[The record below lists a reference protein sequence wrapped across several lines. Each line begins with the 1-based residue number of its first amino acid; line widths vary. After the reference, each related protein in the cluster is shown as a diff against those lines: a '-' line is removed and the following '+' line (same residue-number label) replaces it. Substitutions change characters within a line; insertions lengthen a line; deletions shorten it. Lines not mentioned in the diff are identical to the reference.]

1 MFWAGLGLEE
11 ARGPINMKNC
21 MVSSEA
27 GETGGDHAKKFGF
40 HPKSNVHFKKGE
52 VTQSD

>member
-11 ARGPINMKNC
+11 ARGPINMKNYI
-21 MVSSEA
+21 VSSEA